1 MKIKDVITTLEKFA
15 PLPLQD
21 SYDNAGLQVGITEAD
36 CSGVLLCLDV
46 TEPVLMEARERGC
59 NMVVSHHPLLFHS
72 MRHLTDATYVERCVR
87 LAVRNDITIYSAH
100 TNLDNAPMG
109 VSFRM
114 AQQLEMSEVRFLVDN
129 HNGGGSGVVGRLTD
143 PMSAESLINK
153 VKDVFHAECAMTN
166 AMSGRLINKVALCG
180 GAGDFLINEAVAQDC
195 DAFLTGEIHYHQ
207 FFGLE
212 DKILLMAIGHYQSE
226 QYTIPLLESII
237 RRDYPDVRL
246 LHTQY
251 NTNPILY
258 H

>member
-21 SYDNAGLQVGITEAD
+21 SYDNAGLQVGDAEAD

-46 TEPVLMEARERGC
+46 TEPVIEEAKDKGC
-59 NMVVSHHPLLFHS
+59 NMVVSHHPLLFHPLRRLS
-72 MRHLTDATYVERCVR
+72 NITYVERCVR
-87 LAVRNDITIYSAH
+87 LAVKNDITIYSAH

-114 AQQLEMSEVRFLVDN
+114 AQCLGMTDVRFLMDN
-129 HNGGGSGVVGRLTD
+129 GNSGGSGVVGELNA
-143 PMSAESLINK
+143 PMSASAFINK
-153 VKDVFHAECAMTN
+153 VKEVFAVECAMTN
-166 AMSGRLINKVALCG
+166 ALPQRLIKKVALCG
-180 GAGDFLINEAVAQDC
+180 GAGDFLIDEALKQAC
-195 DAFLTGEIHYHQ
+195 DAFLTGEIHYHR

-226 QYTIPLLESII
+226 QYTISLLADIV
-237 RRDYPDVRL
+237 RHDFPDAHLVL
-246 LHTQY
+246 TQQ
-251 NTNPILY
+251 NTNPIIY